1 VLLSTFNDKHAGPER
16 GASTLYIDGGM
27 EYQKAGAMPLTDA
40 QFIENRRFEIEEI
53 CRWFGV
59 PLHLVQDTSQAN
71 YAISYE
77 ASKNFVEHTLRP
89 LAVLMEQEAN
99 VRLFGLRSQ
108 GSVYSRMN
116 LSGLLRA
123 DPRTRGEYYRS
134 LINSGVMSI
143 NEVRELEELNSIGAD
158 GDSHLAQ
165 LNMTTLEHIVDGDN
179 MKAEAAPPAAPAE
192 PASEPEADTPAEP
205 VAAPA
210 DNVIHPSREWARG
223 LRELAQ

>member
-1 VLLSTFNDKHAGPER
+1 
-16 GASTLYIDGGM
+16 
-27 EYQKAGAMPLTDA
+27 MPMTDA
-40 QFIENRRFEIEEI
+40 QFIENRRFEIEEV
-53 CRWFGV
+53 CRWYGV

-143 NEVRELEELNSIGAD
+143 NEVRELEELNSIGAT
-158 GDSHLAQ
+158 GDEHYMQLA
-165 LNMTTLEHIVDGDN
+165 MTTLEHIADGDN
-179 MKAEAAPPAAPAE
+179 MKAAASPAPAAAE
-192 PASEPEADTPAEP
+192 PAAEPETPETPEP
-205 VAAPA
+205 KAPE
-210 DNVIHPSREWARG
+210 DNIITPSRQWVRD
-223 LRELAQ
+223 LRIGAG